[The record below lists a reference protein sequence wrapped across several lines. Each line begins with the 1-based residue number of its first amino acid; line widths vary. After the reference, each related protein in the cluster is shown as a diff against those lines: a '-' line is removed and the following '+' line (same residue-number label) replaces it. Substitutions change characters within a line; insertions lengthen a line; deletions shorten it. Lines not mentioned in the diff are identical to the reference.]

1 MMSRRGWLMFL
12 AMGVLWGIPYLFI
25 KIAVRELSSAD
36 IVFARTFV
44 GALLLLPIAWRRGA
58 LRPVVRLWRW
68 LVVFATAEIA
78 IPWLL
83 IADAERRLPSAL
95 VGMLISLVPIFA
107 TIFMWLVLDRTVLP
121 RARIVGLLIGV
132 LGVGLLLGLDALS
145 RPMSPANMGEILLVA
160 FLYAV
165 APILADR
172 KLSGVPAV
180 GVIAVSL
187 SAVATGYLPFAVWT
201 LPAAWPSTTAL
212 ASLAVLAVFC
222 TSLAFVIFFALIA
235 EIGPLRAGVVTFVN
249 PAVAV
254 FLGITVLSEPLTLGT
269 VVGFPLVLLGS
280 WLATRPAPGLRE
292 RSTDIAA
299 KEGETQPPHR

>member
-180 GVIAVSL
+180 GVIA
-187 SAVATGYLPFAVWT
+187 
-201 LPAAWPSTTAL
+201 WPSTTAL

>member
-1 MMSRRGWLMFL
+1 MSRRGWLMFL

-36 IVFARTFV
+36 VVFARTFV
-44 GALLLLPIAWRRGA
+44 GALLLLPVAWRRGA

-68 LVVFATAEIA
+68 VLVFATAEMA

-83 IADAERRLPSAL
+83 IADAERQLPSAL

-107 TIFMWLVLDRTVLP
+107 TIFMWLFLDRSVLH
-121 RARIVGLLIGV
+121 RARIVGLLVGL
-132 LGVGLLLGLDALS
+132 LGVGLLLGLDALA
-145 RPMSPANMGEILLVA
+145 RPMSLAKAGEILFVA

-187 SAVATGYLPFAVWT
+187 VIVATGYLPFAVWT
-201 LPAAWPSTTAL
+201 LPTAWPSAAAL
-212 ASLAVLAVFC
+212 ASLAVLAVLC

-235 EIGPLRAGVVTFVN
+235 EVGPLRAGVVTFVN
-249 PAVAV
+249 PGVAV
-254 FLGITVLSEPLTLGT
+254 FLGITVLSEQLTWGT

-280 WLATRPAPGLRE
+280 WLATRSVPGLPTP
-292 RSTDIAA
+292 SPDIAA
-299 KEGETQPPHR
+299 MEGETLPHG